1 MESLNNRRNEDMM
14 TVSWMTAALQRQ
26 KRMPSLEKLLMTP
39 KEQKEKDEKSRGFM
53 NGLVESG
60 VVDVYTGGKIVPT
73 VLKEVK

>member
-26 KRMPSLEKLLMTP
+26 KKMPSLEKLLMTP
-39 KEQKEKDEKSRGFM
+39 KEQKEKDDKSRGFM

-60 VVDVYTGGKIVPT
+60 VVDVYTGGKIVPSK
-73 VLKEVK
+73 LKEDK